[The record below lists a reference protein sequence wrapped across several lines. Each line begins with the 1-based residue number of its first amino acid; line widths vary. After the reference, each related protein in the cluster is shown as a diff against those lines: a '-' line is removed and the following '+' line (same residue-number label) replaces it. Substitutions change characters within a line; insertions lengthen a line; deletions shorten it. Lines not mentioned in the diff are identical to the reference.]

1 MILSKIKNIPIILG
15 SQSPR
20 RRELLH
26 SLGLDFE
33 VVIKSIDESL
43 PNGIL
48 PKDAAEYVASKKLDA
63 FSNVEFHNHLIIT
76 ADTVVVDIQGE
87 VLGKPISL
95 DDAKNTL
102 QKLSA
107 NTHQVFTGVAV
118 QLNNDRWSFTSM
130 TEVVFDK
137 LTMEEIDFYVDTY
150 QPLDKAGAYGIQEWI
165 GKIGVLS
172 INGSYENVIGLPTNC
187 LYKTLKEIEK
197 GL

>member
-20 RRELLH
+20 RSELLQ

-48 PKDAAEYVASKKLDA
+48 AKDAAEYVALKKLDA
-63 FSNVEFHNHLIIT
+63 FSKEEFHNHLIIT
-76 ADTVVVDIQGE
+76 ADTVVVDAEGE
-87 VLGKPISL
+87 VLGKPKSL

-107 NTHQVFTGVAV
+107 NPHQVFTGVGI

-137 LTMEEIDFYVDTY
+137 LAMEEIDFYVETY

-165 GKIGVLS
+165 GKIGVIS
-172 INGSYENVIGLPTNC
+172 ISGSYENVIGLPTNSV
-187 LYKTLKEIEK
+187 YKTLKEIEK

>member
-20 RRELLH
+20 RRELLL
-26 SLGLDFE
+26 SLGLNFE

-48 PKDAAEYVASKKLDA
+48 TKDAAEYVAIKKLDA
-63 FSNVEFHNHLIIT
+63 FSKIEFDNHLIIT
-76 ADTVVVDIQGE
+76 ADTVVVDADGG
-87 VLGKPISL
+87 VLGKPKSM
-95 DDAKNTL
+95 DDAKTTL

-107 NTHQVFTGVAV
+107 HTHQVYTGVGI
-118 QLNNDRWSFTSM
+118 QLNDNRWSFTSM
-130 TEVVFDK
+130 TEVVFGK

-165 GKIGVLS
+165 GKIGVIS
-172 INGSYENVIGLPTNC
+172 INGSYENVIGLPTNS
-187 LYKTLKEIEK
+187 LYEKLKEIEK